1 VALLTKPKL
10 IGCVSSDS
18 GSISVLDPAH
28 LQVSEAGSVSLPKW
42 NLYTSF
48 DTEVGDGEFT
58 VYEQRD
64 SKGRLRRIFIELE

>member
-1 VALLTKPKL
+1 MALLTKPKL

-64 SKGRLRRIFIELE
+64 SKGRLRRIVIELE

>member
-18 GSISVLDPAH
+18 GSLSVLDPSH
-28 LQVSEAGSVSLPKW
+28 LQVSEAGSVNLPKW

-58 VYEQRD
+58 VYAQRD
-64 SKGRLRRIFIELE
+64 TKGRLRRIIIELE

>member
-1 VALLTKPKL
+1 
-10 IGCVSSDS
+10 
-18 GSISVLDPAH
+18 VLDPAH

-58 VYEQRD
+58 VYAQRD
-64 SKGRLRRIFIELE
+64 TKGRLRRIIIELE